1 MQEPTQVGVYALDG
15 RFLHAFNSNERTNTA
30 LIQIFEAML
39 KWLEMRRLSI
49 QALCYVR
56 GPGSFMAMKL
66 THIFVHAW
74 VLLNPT
80 PLRSALGFAFNENS
94 PIKAFGKS
102 FYVYEGDQVVLKT
115 FESPP
120 PCQEMRLPPT
130 LDPLLFSTTNEPL
143 YFLPPV

>member
-15 RFLHAFNSNERTNTA
+15 QFLHAFSSNERTNTA
-30 LIQIFEAML
+30 LIQIFKILL
-39 KWLEMRRLSI
+39 KWLEARHLNI
-49 QALCYVR
+49 QALYYVR

-74 VLLNPT
+74 VLLNPV
-80 PLRSALGFAFNENS
+80 PLHSALGFAFNENS

-102 FYVYEGDQVVLKT
+102 FYVCEDDQVALKT

-120 PCQEMRLPPT
+120 ACQEMRLPPT
-130 LDPLLFSTTNEPL
+130 LDPLLFAADNEPL